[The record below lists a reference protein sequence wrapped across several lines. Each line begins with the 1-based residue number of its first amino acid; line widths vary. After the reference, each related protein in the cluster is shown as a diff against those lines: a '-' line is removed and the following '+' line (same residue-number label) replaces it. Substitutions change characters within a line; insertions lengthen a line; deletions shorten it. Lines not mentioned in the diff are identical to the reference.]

1 MKWYFIEV
9 ASKFKIEEVFKMRRL
24 PVDIK
29 LTLHA
34 QQRLLE
40 RKGIEKY
47 NIENLMQ
54 SPVKWYGKD
63 DLIPQSN
70 LYIHCLYVCRKSNQ
84 MGYITDGNI
93 EVIYNR
99 STGVAITILEVKDK
113 FKPISQFLKDDKREN
128 KEVNN
133 EDNEIINIREEIIT
147 YYKLYTSLIGE
158 KLSKKE
164 NQDIEMKRNLKHNI
178 VYREKIK
185 KPMTISELYGLE

>member
-1 MKWYFIEV
+1 
-9 ASKFKIEEVFKMRRL
+9 MRRL

-133 EDNEIINIREEIIT
+133 DDNEIINIGEEIIT

-185 KPMTISELYGLE
+185 KPMTISELYGLQ